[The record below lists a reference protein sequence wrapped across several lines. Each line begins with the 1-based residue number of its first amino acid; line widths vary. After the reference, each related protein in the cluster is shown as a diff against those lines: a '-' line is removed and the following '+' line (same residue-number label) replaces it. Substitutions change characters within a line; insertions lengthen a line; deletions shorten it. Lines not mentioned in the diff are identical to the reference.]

1 MRSALLVVMVLWA
14 ALARSEDKLPVLI
27 VDGINNHDWQTATR
41 ELQALLL
48 ESGRFTVDV
57 STSPPADAPAAAWNA
72 WNPDFARYRVIVN
85 NFNGGETH
93 AAGRPAAPAGGCSGG
108 GVERLESGLRP
119 VSRDRQHL
127 QRRADSRRD
136 SLAPAGRAG
145 SRRIRQRG
153 RRPGG
158 LPRRE
163 QCVSRLARV

>member
-1 MRSALLVVMVLWA
+1 MRSASLVVMVLWA

-85 NFNGGETH
+85 NFNGGHTH
-93 AAGRPAAPAGGCSGG
+93 AGIRWPRRVEQALEEYVSGG
-108 GVERLESGLRP
+108 SGLVVYHAANHALLDWRAYNDMIGLGWRP
-119 VSRDRQHL
+119 KT
-127 QRRADSRRD
+127 AC
-136 SLAPAGRAG
+136 P
-145 SRRIRQRG
+145 
-153 RRPGG
+153 
-158 LPRRE
+158 
-163 QCVSRLARV
+163 ARVAPSSRFVAAAGASAGFAADGT